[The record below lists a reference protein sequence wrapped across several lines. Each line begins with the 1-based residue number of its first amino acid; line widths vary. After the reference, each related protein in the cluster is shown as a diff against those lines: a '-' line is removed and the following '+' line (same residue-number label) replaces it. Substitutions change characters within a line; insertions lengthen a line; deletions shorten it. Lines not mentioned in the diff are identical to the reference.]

1 EVGNTVLLVNC
12 WIYRVRGWSVQRPR
26 STNTDPGRANGV
38 WWFVV
43 VTAAEDAVGSVDTY
57 KENHKKN
64 YTAAS
69 PRTRRKDNAHQQ
81 PRRREAERVV
91 FDMRKAGSSRGVG
104 AASASA
110 RNNALIDSGIAVLH
124 RATSMDREGNLEE
137 AFTLYEGGIDL
148 LLQGARQEPSEQRRQ
163 TLLREANVHMS
174 RAESIKLAL
183 DPRHLPSLS
192 PAPAPEP
199 APAPTPA
206 PPGVRSRGKGK
217 SALSRPVP
225 TASDVRGNLRGVSAV
240 SNINRGGG

>member
-1 EVGNTVLLVNC
+1 MLMNVILIFQQTGVF
-12 WIYRVRGWSVQRPR
+12 SPR
-26 STNTDPGRANGV
+26 A
-38 WWFVV
+38 F
-43 VTAAEDAVGSVDTY
+43 E
-57 KENHKKN
+57 K
-64 YTAAS
+64 AAS
-69 PRTRRKDNAHQQ
+69 EP
-81 PRRREAERVV
+81 
-91 FDMRKAGSSRGVG
+91 SSLP
-104 AASASA
+104 ASPLPPPS
-110 RNNALIDSGIAVLH
+110 
-124 RATSMDREGNLEE
+124 E

-225 TASDVRGNLRGVSAV
+225 TASDVRGNLRVRV
-240 SNINRGGG
+240 KNRGAGGLTGTLRCTRTALLLLWFVSYRMKVVCGGGGRGAGFSRA